1 MTINVPI
8 KKEPRQKFK
17 VEKTRIEMIKKSVS
31 LPKNNIFEIV
41 TFGQEYA
48 IGIVG
53 LQYKILHD
61 GGGEALDYQY
71 QRV

>member
-1 MTINVPI
+1 
-8 KKEPRQKFK
+8 
-17 VEKTRIEMIKKSVS
+17 MIKKSVS
-31 LPKNNIFEIV
+31 LPKNNIFKIV

-61 GGGEALDYQY
+61 
-71 QRV
+71 